1 VDGLPEAGSKLGLVA
16 ATLLQIERRRMATQT
31 APLKP
36 KDGLNGPPTQ
46 ISEKAISKKL
56 VSVLSL
62 PVFLSE
68 CRFLARRLEELK

>member
-1 VDGLPEAGSKLGLVA
+1 
-16 ATLLQIERRRMATQT
+16 MATQT